1 MWSQEL
7 LLKVLSGED
16 VPQTITIRGMS
27 LFGSGSSERHEVPR
41 LLPPAE
47 MQTRVKQEQV
57 NQVFRNL
64 KRQPIDTVIN
74 LDSPSPV
81 KRHLS
86 ASSRTRV
93 IPNPDSLP
101 GMEVD

>member
-1 MWSQEL
+1 
-7 LLKVLSGED
+7 
-16 VPQTITIRGMS
+16 
-27 LFGSGSSERHEVPR
+27 
-41 LLPPAE
+41 

-57 NQVFRNL
+57 NQVFRNS

-81 KRHLS
+81 KRHRS
-86 ASSRTRV
+86 TSSGTSV

-101 GMEVD
+101 GMEVETDYGFPAPGERDDLEVALELEMDSMMTNEEWFQASPKDFVVSQSCL